1 MGRVSGLDFLATLL
15 RAHVPFSRRPPCGP
29 GSWSSSGSSWPVVW
43 HPGVGVCPTAWLG
56 THSSSLGLPGL
67 GVLGERPLGAR
78 LGQTAPCQSRPP
90 GGTLVGLA
98 LSETLLSGGVGT
110 WGGGSQVLKARPGLR
125 GRSQEL
131 TLSSSCGRLHGLLCR
146 VRTKCLERWVHW
158 SGWGPLCQGS
168 WIHKNKGSWSRQSWA
183 SSQTPRRAGSNPQGQ
198 AWLCSSP
205 APEPSRGNAA
215 CTRVQRREG
224 WMRMLGGVLS
234 GWGHHDRQAGL
245 TGTGVRL
252 MRQAR
257 CREDATWG
265 HSRGPGTLCVGCL
278 RGPGPLRLGPGGGA
292 EGTRVTREG
301 SGTPSTSGDLES
313 DLSAPQPLALPFS
326 WQRLHSWLEGA
337 WTREEE
343 GVGASGTVFLGS
355 RPPAGTVAV
364 GHVLGS
370 LGGWISGQ
378 WGFG

>member
-1 MGRVSGLDFLATLL
+1 M
-15 RAHVPFSRRPPCGP
+15 
-29 GSWSSSGSSWPVVW
+29 
-43 HPGVGVCPTAWLG
+43 
-56 THSSSLGLPGL
+56 
-67 GVLGERPLGAR
+67 
-78 LGQTAPCQSRPP
+78 
-90 GGTLVGLA
+90 A